1 MQENEGITLTVNGE
15 FRYCSAGLTLAAYL
29 EESGMPRTRL
39 VAEVNG
45 QIIKSADFDQ
55 YILRSGDIV
64 EFVRF
69 VGGG

>member
-1 MQENEGITLTVNGE
+1 MQENESITLTVNGDL
-15 FRYCSAGLTLAAYL
+15 RHCSAGLTLAAYL
-29 EESGMPRTRL
+29 EESGLAGTRL
-39 VAEVNG
+39 VAEING
-45 QIIKSADFDQ
+45 QIVKSADFDQ